1 MPEITKPTPGN
12 FCWVELATSDPAAGK
27 KFYTQLLGWN
37 TTDMPMPDQKEA
49 YTMADIGG
57 KHVAGIMR
65 LPEPAK
71 AMGAP
76 PHWLSYVAVADC
88 KAHADKATSLGGKV
102 VFGPV
107 TMGPGMMAV
116 VQDPAGGTF
125 ALWQTLQSMGT
136 FLYGEDNA
144 LCWNE
149 LMTTNVDAAGKFYS
163 GLFGWKFEPVQMS
176 PEMTYIIIKNGEQ
189 MIGGMMAQ
197 PKEMAGA
204 PSMWGLYFAVADCD
218 GTVAKA
224 TSMGAQV
231 FVPPTDIP
239 NTGRFATL
247 ADPQGAAFSV
257 LKPIP
262 MPAK

>member
-1 MPEITKPTPGN
+1 MPEITKPVTGS
-12 FCWVELATSDPAAGK
+12 FCWVELASSDPAAGK
-27 KFYTQLLGWN
+27 KFYSQLLGWN
-37 TTDMPMPDQKEA
+37 TTDMPMPEPYA
-49 YTMADIGG
+49 IADIGG
-57 KHVAGIMR
+57 KHVAGIMQ
-65 LPEPAK
+65 LPAQAK

-76 PHWLSYVAVADC
+76 PHWLSYVAVDDC
-88 KAHADKATSLGGKV
+88 KASAAKATSLGGTV

-116 VQDPAGGTF
+116 VQDPAQGTF
-125 ALWQTLQSMGT
+125 ALWQPLQSMGT
-136 FLYGEDNA
+136 FLYGETNA

-149 LMTTNVDAAGKFYS
+149 LMSTNVDAAGKFYS
-163 GLFGWKFEPVQMS
+163 GLFGWTFQPVQMS
-176 PEMTYIIIKNGEQ
+176 PELTYILIKNGDQ
-189 MIGGMMAQ
+189 QIGGMMAQ

-218 GTVAKA
+218 ATAAKTA
-224 TSMGAQV
+224 ELGGKI
-231 FVPPTDIP
+231 FVPPSDIP

-247 ADPQGAAFSV
+247 ADPQGAMFSI